1 MQELYLDKSGGCISA
16 AQFNE
21 LNREFLDQ
29 VEQLEKQ
36 RNTLD
41 QKLGERG
48 GWEEQK
54 KKLEQCLAD
63 VAQVSRRNRELVCLL
78 VEKVV
83 VYPPDP
89 ETNCRNVE
97 ILWNF

>member
-54 KKLEQCLAD
+54 RSWNNVWRMWL
-63 VAQVSRRNRELVCLL
+63 R
-78 VEKVV
+78 
-83 VYPPDP
+83 YPGGIGSWSA
-89 ETNCRNVE
+89 C
-97 ILWNF
+97 W

>member
-1 MQELYLDKSGGCISA
+1 MHQRSPIQRAEPGVPGPGGTA
-16 AQFNE
+16 GKTAE
-21 LNREFLDQ
+21 HPGPEAGGTGR
-29 VEQLEKQ
+29 
-36 RNTLD
+36 
-41 QKLGERG
+41 LGG
-48 GWEEQK
+48 AK

-89 ETNCRNVE
+89 ESNCRNVE